1 MDVKYRPEPWQDMG
15 DGMNRITK
23 DALMK
28 LREANEL
35 LKRIDGRIRDLD
47 SDGSIHFNPKDQS
60 QKIGELLDSYSTL
73 QKYCGEAG
81 RVVSEHIDKPFLVEM
96 DKFAQKMRDTSIL
109 SFETNNRI
117 GSTTTTVLPDAHAGY
132 GSMPQ
137 TIQTKKD
144 KITVEDI
151 FKDSPAFD
159 NVLRG
164 EYKELKKQNPDA
176 KLNYEEYKK
185 VVPSTRGFEYKSIED
200 EQKKLEMI
208 RDIAI
213 GGGIIIAT
221 ILCPP
226 LGAAAAVVYGAVQ
239 IKSGIDGEDWGT
251 HRKLSQEERVG
262 NVIFGGL
269 DAIPVV
275 GVVGKGVKA
284 FKGMSEL
291 ADLAKLLKFK
301 EGMPGFNPNLGKNVV
316 QSLRDNKAIMLDR
329 LKLVSLKM
337 DKSGNKKVYQLGEKI
352 AKSIDD
358 RTAKSASFEV
368 DGNGL
373 LISKQ
378 GGTDFQSWVNKHH
391 TASNKIIDDEIKGV
405 EASLTKKNIL
415 PNEKL
420 ADQELMLKNSEE
432 ILNDVRLNEES
443 IAWFSNA
450 LKNEKIH
457 PNDWKGKLSCVSGDG
472 KHLTERE
479 LKYINQE
486 LKKGHDVDLDQIKS
500 LREQA
505 SQIADDYAIKIRSD
519 EKWTQL
525 TKEHAV
531 SKQPSTI
538 LGHELENAG
547 ITRPPR
553 HEAHHIIPNK
563 QGGLR
568 KYIEKY
574 GIDVNSASNGVFL
587 PQNYHPNWPG
597 QITHSARNN
606 LNEKGDMMF
615 RHGDQYIRY
624 LSEKLKTIDRLPIS
638 HQLKREEIL
647 KFIENTRNNLLTG
660 KIEFLYKD

>member
-1 MDVKYRPEPWQDMG
+1 MDVKYRPEPWQNMG

-28 LREANEL
+28 LREANES

-60 QKIGELLDSYSTL
+60 QKIGELLDSYTTL

-81 RVVSEHIDKPFLVEM
+81 RLVSEHIDKPFLVEM

-117 GSTTTTVLPDAHAGY
+117 GSTTTTVLPGAHAGY
-132 GSMPQ
+132 GSVPQ
-137 TIQTKKD
+137 TIQKKKD

-159 NVLRG
+159 NVLRA
-164 EYKELKKQNPDA
+164 EYEELKKQNPDA

-200 EQKKLEMI
+200 EQKKLEMV
-208 RDIAI
+208 RDIGI
-213 GGGIIIAT
+213 GVGIIITT

-262 NVIFGGL
+262 NIIFGGL

-275 GVVGKGVKA
+275 GAVGKGVKA
-284 FKGMSEL
+284 FKGTSEL

-329 LKLVSLKM
+329 LKLASLKM
-337 DKSGNKKVYQLGEKI
+337 EKSGNEKMYQFGEKI

-373 LISKQ
+373 LVSKQ

-391 TASNKIIDDEIKGV
+391 TESNKIIDDKIKGV
-405 EASLTKKNIL
+405 EASLASKGTGKNSEITEITGENFGEHIIKGKNGRKELAPNVRYITEENYKYTTDELGRIVDVNAEELILQKGTRNPGMQVAAGREDRLVDDDGGHLIGTQFRGSGDIDNLLAQNRQINRSGGEWYKMETEWANALKEIPPKKVSVKIKPVFVGTSLRPDSYKVVYEIEGKGIFKKNI
-415 PNEKL
+415 
-420 ADQELMLKNSEE
+420 
-432 ILNDVRLNEES
+432 
-443 IAWFSNA
+443 
-450 LKNEKIH
+450 
-457 PNDWKGKLSCVSGDG
+457 
-472 KHLTERE
+472 
-479 LKYINQE
+479 
-486 LKKGHDVDLDQIKS
+486 
-500 LREQA
+500 
-505 SQIADDYAIKIRSD
+505 
-519 EKWTQL
+519 
-525 TKEHAV
+525 
-531 SKQPSTI
+531 
-538 LGHELENAG
+538 ENRAG
-547 ITRPPR
+547 
-553 HEAHHIIPNK
+553 
-563 QGGLR
+563 G
-568 KYIEKY
+568 
-574 GIDVNSASNGVFL
+574 
-587 PQNYHPNWPG
+587 
-597 QITHSARNN
+597 
-606 LNEKGDMMF
+606 
-615 RHGDQYIRY
+615 
-624 LSEKLKTIDRLPIS
+624 
-638 HQLKREEIL
+638 
-647 KFIENTRNNLLTG
+647 
-660 KIEFLYKD
+660 

>member
-28 LREANEL
+28 LRDANEL
-35 LKRIDGRIRDLD
+35 LKRIDGRIRDSD

-132 GSMPQ
+132 GSIPQ

-208 RDIAI
+208 RDIGI
-213 GGGIIIAT
+213 GVGIIITT

-262 NVIFGGL
+262 NIIFGGL

-275 GVVGKGVKA
+275 GAVGKGVKA
-284 FKGMSEL
+284 FKDTSEL

-316 QSLRDNKAIMLDR
+316 QSLKENNLLKNLKIQGWKTVDKINDADYFIKGLVAKGVDSVSPIFKGVEILPDGSVARTGTNYSGKFQEAHDASKASIQSRISNLE
-329 LKLVSLKM
+329 
-337 DKSGNKKVYQLGEKI
+337 SGGVK
-352 AKSIDD
+352 
-358 RTAKSASFEV
+358 
-368 DGNGL
+368 
-373 LISKQ
+373 
-378 GGTDFQSWVNKHH
+378 GTGKGSN
-391 TASNKIIDDEIKGV
+391 TNPNKIKLTSEREKYYRMKIDEAKARGDYKAADDIRYDRHCEETKQPLERKDWDARTENLRKSQERGREEEIKGRKALGEHLDRQLEDNNAGEV
-405 EASLTKKNIL
+405 VTYTS
-415 PNEKL
+415 
-420 ADQELMLKNSEE
+420 SE
-432 ILNDVRLNEES
+432 
-443 IAWFSNA
+443 
-450 LKNEKIH
+450 
-457 PNDWKGKLSCVSGDG
+457 G
-472 KHLTERE
+472 HLTRPDSIGRNDKGEIDLVHDHKHKMGEKEQTIHNDRQMRAERE
-479 LKYINQE
+479 MLEDKNGSHIVTISSD
-486 LKKGHDVDLDQIKS
+486 KPDLNGIPPHPRPSGPLAKESDIFYTDPNSGKVTHKW
-500 LREQA
+500 EA
-505 SQIADDYAIKIRSD
+505 HPDIPGGGIWIKI
-519 EKWTQL
+519 
-525 TKEHAV
+525 
-531 SKQPSTI
+531 
-538 LGHELENAG
+538 
-547 ITRPPR
+547 
-553 HEAHHIIPNK
+553 
-563 QGGLR
+563 
-568 KYIEKY
+568 
-574 GIDVNSASNGVFL
+574 
-587 PQNYHPNWPG
+587 
-597 QITHSARNN
+597 
-606 LNEKGDMMF
+606 
-615 RHGDQYIRY
+615 
-624 LSEKLKTIDRLPIS
+624 
-638 HQLKREEIL
+638 
-647 KFIENTRNNLLTG
+647 
-660 KIEFLYKD
+660 